1 MPSAVPPGTLMRA
14 TRRRVESEK
23 IPTAPDARR
32 SAKRHRRRRRRA
44 AARCRCRRTHPA
56 ADRDDRGECEI
67 QTDTAKTLKFGAL
80 FAPDSPSAYIQW
92 LECEA
97 RAFVATERFRRG
109 FAALLRSRVVAE
121 QPTMLA
127 RTLRNSTKS

>member
-1 MPSAVPPGTLMRA
+1 MRN
-14 TRRRVESEK
+14 
-23 IPTAPDARR
+23 PD
-32 SAKRHRRRRRRA
+32 
-44 AARCRCRRTHPA
+44 
-56 ADRDDRGECEI
+56 
-67 QTDTAKTLKFGAL
+67 DTAKTLKFGAL

-127 RTLRNSTKS
+127 WTLRNSTKS